1 MPNYQVI
8 RGGSWYNVG
17 ATYLAARAR
26 PWRTP
31 SNRYNHDGFRC
42 TRMKSA
48 NSRHV
53 IRGGR
58 WYFGTVDCI
67 AVYRGDGV
75 LGFKLGFRTARR
87 RRDD

>member
-1 MPNYQVI
+1 MPNYQVG
-8 RGGSWYNVG
+8 RGGSWYDDD
-17 ATYLAARAR
+17 ATNLAARVRFGGA
-26 PWRTP
+26 P
-31 SNRYNHDGFRC
+31 SSRSSGNGFRC

-75 LGFKLGFRTARR
+75 LGFKLGFRAVRR
-87 RRDD
+87 RYV